1 MAGARTAC
9 EVFEGLDSSSGA
21 ADVRI
26 TGMRFVQAGT
36 QQFITLEPDHGVIRN
51 VVKQAGYDCSIHD
64 EARRLVLEVHPSAQ
78 HDALLLFDAADPANV
93 GWFSRCQFY
102 VDSASGQ
109 VLQTPIV
116 LANCTDSEGKILPKL
131 RLSVLK
137 ELPASFQLPG
147 HQSVTEQVV
156 YSLLYNLLA
165 ALKETGVAV
174 CGRGGVRPLAGRVP
188 TIDRQ

>member
-1 MAGARTAC
+1 
-9 EVFEGLDSSSGA
+9 
-21 ADVRI
+21 
-26 TGMRFVQAGT
+26 MRFVQAGS
-36 QQFITLEPDHGVIRN
+36 QQLIALDPDHSVIRN
-51 VVKQAGYDCSIHD
+51 VVKQAGYDCTIRD
-64 EARRLVLEVHPSAQ
+64 ETRRLVLEIRPSSPQ
-78 HDALLLFDAADPANV
+78 DALLLFDASDPANV

-116 LANCTDSEGKILPKL
+116 MANCSDSDGKLLPKL
-131 RLSVLK
+131 RISVLK

-147 HQSVTEQVV
+147 RQNVSEQVV

-174 CGRGGVRPLAGRVP
+174 CGQGGIRPLAGRGP
-188 TIDRQ
+188 TVDRQ

>member
-1 MAGARTAC
+1 
-9 EVFEGLDSSSGA
+9 
-21 ADVRI
+21 
-26 TGMRFVQAGT
+26 MRFVQAGT
-36 QQFITLEPDHGVIRN
+36 QQLITLEPDHSVIRN
-51 VVKQAGYDCSIHD
+51 VVKQAGYDCTIND
-64 EARRLVLEVHPSAQ
+64 EPRRLVLEVHPSAP
-78 HDALLLFDAADPANV
+78 HHALLLFDASDPANV

-116 LANCTDSEGKILPKL
+116 LANCRDKEGKIQPKV

-147 HQSVTEQVV
+147 RQSVTEQVV

-174 CGRGGVRPLAGRVP
+174 CGRGGIQPLAGRSP
-188 TIDRQ
+188 AIDRQ